1 MQTERTIL
9 TLLNRSDFDDV
20 LKMYSEPDTFKYIE
34 PLLNRTKEEYITFLE
49 SRIAQIKSGAGY
61 HWVVRSRDNN
71 EFIGLM
77 NLNPIGNTD
86 KIQVGFQLKR
96 KFWNQGLATEL
107 TIKVLDFASIEA
119 KLRDVYGVFNSNNIA
134 SAKIFKKL
142 KFDLVE
148 KRQIEGEDSPIE
160 IWKYSI
166 KDNAQL
172 KSIV

>member
-1 MQTERTIL
+1 MQTDRTIL
-9 TLLNRSDFDDV
+9 TPLNRSDFDDV
-20 LKMYSEPDTFKYIE
+20 LKMYSEPDTFKYIL
-34 PLLNRTKEEYITFLE
+34 PLLDRTKEEYITFLE
-49 SRIAQIKSGAGY
+49 SRIVQIKSGAGY
-61 HWVVRSRDNN
+61 HWVVRSLDNN
-71 EFIGLM
+71 EFMGLM

-107 TIKVLDFASIEA
+107 TIRVLDFAFTEA
-119 KLRDVYGVFNSNNIA
+119 KLTDVYGVFDNENVA

-142 KFDLVE
+142 NFKFVE

-166 KDNAQL
+166 KDKA
-172 KSIV
+172 